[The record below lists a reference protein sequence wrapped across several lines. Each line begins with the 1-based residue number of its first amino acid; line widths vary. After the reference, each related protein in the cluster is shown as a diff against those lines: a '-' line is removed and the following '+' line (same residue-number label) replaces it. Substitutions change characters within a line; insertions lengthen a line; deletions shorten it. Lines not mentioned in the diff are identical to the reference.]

1 VSHAEES
8 LQTFS
13 TAGSSGWYCIA
24 NLRRPYR
31 DVLLRHFPH
40 CVALTESHVGSAFWE
55 VLGNYLGT
63 RVFHVAQ
70 ENPGLYTPTLP
81 F

>member
-1 VSHAEES
+1 MSRAEES

-24 NLRRPYR
+24 NLRWLYR

-55 VLGNYLGT
+55 SLGNYVGT
-63 RVFHVAQ
+63 RVFHAAQ
-70 ENPGLYTPTLP
+70 EDPGLYTPTLL